1 MRLACPISATEAV
14 PASVRIG
21 LQLLGY
27 PTLAAPD
34 GRRASFQPC
43 GAGCGWSQ
51 RNAAGWPSAEAL
63 APVAPPQTARI
74 AAAAA
79 ATASSSR
86 RDPSII
92 RSDVSIAVAR
102 TAVVVRVVV
111 AAVVLR
117 NPVSGRLGCDLGSRR
132 RDCIP
137 LRAEGTHA
145 LAVRLTLALVLDER
159 VERVVVV
166 GHLAASVSAL
176 DRSDQGRF
184 RASRNRRLAARD
196 QRRPEGRALSG
207 ARALPAPVPP
217 EEVEGV
223 SAGVDEDRA
232 QARLR
237 GRDDGPAATG
247 SEERRWVYHE
257 NRRGEHNER
266 GGSDDQLWGQ

>member
-34 GRRASFQPC
+34 GRRASFQAC

-51 RNAAGWPSAEAL
+51 RNAAGCPSAEAL

-102 TAVVVRVVV
+102 TAVVV
-111 AAVVLR
+111 R

-184 RASRNRRLAARD
+184 GGSRNRRLAARD